1 MIADAALSR
10 LALGPVAG
18 VGTFLLLAGARFPL
32 ACPRPLGRAMLV
44 RSLMLSGRAALEE
57 VAWRGIVLGGLL
69 LFVGPWPALGVSSLA
84 FATWHWSSVRGRCVV
99 HLVTG
104 AAFGGVF
111 LAAGIVAAM
120 LAHAVYNVF
129 VDWAVH
135 AERVRLRDP

>member
-1 MIADAALSR
+1 M
-10 LALGPVAG
+10 ALGPVAG
-18 VGTFLLLAGARFPL
+18 VGTFVLLAGARFPS
-32 ACPRPLGRAMLV
+32 ACPRPLGRATLV
-44 RSLMLSGRAALEE
+44 RWLMLSARAGLEE

-84 FATWHWSSVRGRCVV
+84 FAIWHWSSLRGRCLLHV
-99 HLVTG
+99 VTG

-111 LAAGIVAAM
+111 LAAGIVAAI
-120 LAHAVYNVF
+120 LAHASYNVL